1 MLGLDLN
8 PETLIKD
15 ATLNLTRDFEGFVVI
30 TDFDQAAQNAVEAV
44 FLRGQRIGCRW
55 HMDVA
60 VDIRDSGQ
68 PGSLRNAARN
78 FLRHVHEARTEEEFD
93 RLWNQKPQDLD
104 DRVYEYLTCTWH
116 KRRRLWASWAIG
128 TFFHA
133 GSTTSSRVKGI
144 SGLMK
149 SFGLNT
155 NSRLVHVDDAVG
167 LELVREANQVAS
179 MEQQLNLSDRT
190 IPQPDDDYEDAG
202 IDVAHATPKA
212 KKARVSAL
220 PDVRN
225 PPRKYGN
232 KVGRPPKSPPRPA
245 SCPSDFAKQ
254 AKRKRPAKKDAAS
267 AQKRTRRGTA
277 ATSAAAVSG
286 SAADPS
292 TALASSAAAA
302 STAAVRAPA
311 ASGANAEV
319 HLTSAARALQA
330 LLRKEQ

>member
-1 MLGLDLN
+1 MHHD
-8 PETLIKD
+8 KD
-15 ATLNLTRDFEGFVVI
+15 AWFTLSMIDNAYLMPTHMSDPKRSFYAGRHVI
-30 TDFDQAAQNAVEAV
+30 TAV
-44 FLRGQRIGCRW
+44 W
-55 HMDVA
+55 D
-60 VDIRDSGQ
+60 
-68 PGSLRNAARN
+68 
-78 FLRHVHEARTEEEFD
+78 EEFE
-93 RLWNQKPQDLD
+93 RGD
-104 DRVYEYLTCTWH
+104 DEVLVLLETE
-116 KRRRLWASWAIG
+116 
-128 TFFHA
+128 
-133 GSTTSSRVKGI
+133 
-144 SGLMK
+144 
-149 SFGLNT
+149 FGDMPL
-155 NSRLVHVDDAVG
+155 
-167 LELVREANQVAS
+167 
-179 MEQQLNLSDRT
+179 
-190 IPQPDDDYEDAG
+190 PDDNHDDAG
-202 IDVAHATPKA
+202 IDAAHATPKA

-292 TALASSAAAA
+292 TALASSAVAA

-330 LLRKEQ
+330 LLRKAQ